1 MNKKTIY
8 QVIVD
13 QSGSMTGSEK
23 QVVDGFNEKTQAVKN
38 ILKDFPNQEIVMGLR
53 FFNTIVDNNTV
64 DFKPVNQIEPLSIHT
79 YNPNGGTAL
88 LDAIGKSIYD
98 IKTKFGHEIEENLAT
113 VVLIIIT
120 DGYENTS
127 RFYTYPDIRR
137 MINELEASE
146 KWNFNFIGADLDAM
160 EASKNFG
167 IHHQAQMSISKEV
180 YASFCATNFEKAAR
194 NYASEKSMDR
204 KSSGFFSIFDKKDL
218 RK

>member
-13 QSGSMTGSEK
+13 QSGSMSGSEK

-38 ILKDFPNQEIVMGLR
+38 IQKDFPNQEIVMGLR

-137 MINELEASE
+137 MINELEATE

-167 IHHQAQMSISKEV
+167 IHHQAQMSISKEE
-180 YASFCATNFEKAAR
+180 YAAFCANNFEKAAR